1 MRRCTDAAKTWRPSC
16 GRPGPNANGMI
27 MANIWT
33 YYRGAWHPGD
43 VRILGANSHATW
55 LGSLVFDGARAF
67 EGVTPD
73 LDLHAERVNR
83 SARVLGLEPTLTADE
98 IVGLTHEGLGK
109 FGPNP
114 AVYIRPMYWAEEGDA
129 SVVAP
134 SAASTDFALCLEEMP
149 MVEPKGFTITTTRFR
164 RPTLDCM
171 PTDAKA
177 ACLYPNNARMIRE
190 ARAKGFHNALVQ
202 DFAGNVAEL
211 ATANVFFV
219 KDGEYFTP
227 VPNGT
232 FLAGITRKRV
242 IALLR
247 AAGET
252 VHEIS
257 LSVEDFRGAD
267 EIFST
272 GNISKVVPVI
282 GFDDKALAFGPKAR
296 LARELYWAWAHK

>member
-1 MRRCTDAAKTWRPSC
+1 MSR
-16 GRPGPNANGMI
+16 
-27 MANIWT
+27 IWT
-33 YYRGAWHPGD
+33 YYHGAWHEGD
-43 VRILGANSHATW
+43 VRVLGANSHATW

-67 EGVTPD
+67 EGVAPD
-73 LDLHAERVNR
+73 LDLHAARVNQ
-83 SARVLGLEPTLTADE
+83 SARNLGLEPTLSDAE
-98 IVGLTHEGLGK
+98 IIGLTQDGLEK

-114 AVYIRPMYWAEEGDA
+114 AVYIRPMYWAEEGDV

-134 SAASTDFALCLEEMP
+134 DPASTDFALCLEEMP

-164 RPTLDCM
+164 RPTVECM
-171 PTDAKA
+171 PTNAKA

-211 ATANVFFV
+211 ATANVFLV

-242 IALLR
+242 IGLLR
-247 AAGET
+247 EAGET
-252 VHEIS
+252 VHEIT
-257 LSVEDFRGAD
+257 LSVDDFRAAD

-282 GFDDKALAFGPKAR
+282 GFDDKTLAFGPKGR
-296 LARELYWAWAHK
+296 KARELYWAWAHH

>member
-1 MRRCTDAAKTWRPSC
+1 
-16 GRPGPNANGMI
+16 

-33 YYRGAWHPGD
+33 FYRGAWHQGD

-73 LDLHAERVNR
+73 LDLHAARITR
-83 SARVLGLEPTLTADE
+83 SARVLGLEPTVTADE
-98 IVGLTHEGLGK
+98 IVALTHEGLKK

-114 AVYIRPMYWAEEGDA
+114 AVYIRPMFWAEEGDVT
-129 SVVAP
+129 VVSP
-134 SAASTDFALCLEEMP
+134 SAASTDFALCLEEIP
-149 MVEPKGFTITTTRFR
+149 MVEPTGFTITTTRFR
-164 RPTLDCM
+164 RPTVETM
-171 PTDAKA
+171 PTNAKA
-177 ACLYPNNARMIRE
+177 ACLYPNNARMLRE
-190 ARAKGFHNALVQ
+190 AMAKGFQNALVQ

-211 ATANVFFV
+211 ATANIFFV

-232 FLAGITRKRV
+232 FLAGITRSRV
-242 IALLR
+242 IKLLR
-247 AAGET
+247 DAGET
-252 VHEIS
+252 VHEIT
-257 LSVEDFRGAD
+257 LSVDDFRAAD

-282 GFDDKALAFGPKAR
+282 GFDDRKFSFGPAAR
-296 LARELYWAWAHK
+296 KARELYWAWAHK